1 MTASLIVSSGLA
13 QQAAAVT
20 PAVATEEPPVV
31 TSHSERTASLV
42 TPTALLTPAAA
53 MPALRGRVLLGAD
66 AQTPSGSLD
75 GVRPLVAA
83 ELGLGKGLTLGAGSR
98 WVGGDTVTGTSGLA
112 PYGQLRLQ
120 VFGDAQRHGAVGGV
134 SLTYKQVGFRGG
146 ERELEAGFTTTYRS
160 RWVEMGGQVV
170 VGQSLREGEEH
181 DGELRAYVAARVLP
195 NLSLGL
201 TGQVRTRLGEED
213 EAERAKE
220 GGPEGREWDAL
231 GGVLASLYVSDVQVG
246 LVGGVTTQA
255 LSSSVGAYGQAF
267 VGYLF

>member
-1 MTASLIVSSGLA
+1 MASV
-13 QQAAAVT
+13 
-20 PAVATEEPPVV
+20 PPPVAEA
-31 TSHSERTASLV
+31 SPPAAGAERTASLV

-75 GVRPLVAA
+75 ALRPLVAA

-98 WVGGDTVTGTSGLA
+98 WVGGDTVTGTNGLA

-181 DGELRAYVAARVLP
+181 DGELRAYVAARVLS

-201 TGQVRTRLGEED
+201 TGQVRTALGEED
-213 EAERAKE
+213 AEDAKKAGVEAR
-220 GGPEGREWDAL
+220 RWDAL

-246 LVGGVTTQA
+246 LVGGVSTQA
-255 LSSSVGAYGQAF
+255 LSSSVGAYGQGF
-267 VGYLF
+267 VSYLF